1 MLNED
6 QKNLIAQW
14 IAEGATL
21 SQVQS
26 RIKSEFGVSM
36 TFLDVRL
43 LVADLGATLRD
54 PTPKASPQPASAEP
68 VPPDSPTPPEPPL
81 DSASDEEPITTSVL
95 VELNEVAIPGTMVS
109 GTVCFSDGQ
118 RGNWFIDNL
127 GRFSLEPETIGY
139 KPSDEDLRQ
148 FQLQLR
154 TLLQRKGML

>member
-1 MLNED
+1 MLNEE

-21 SQVQS
+21 SQVQT

-54 PTPKASPQPASAEP
+54 PTPKAAPQPDPAEP
-68 VPPDSPTPPEPPL
+68 ENLDAEALPEEAQAP
-81 DSASDEEPITTSVL
+81 ASDEEPITVSVR

-127 GRFSLEPETIGY
+127 GRFSLEPEEIGY
-139 KPSDEDLRQ
+139 KPSDDDLRQ

-154 TLLQRKGML
+154 TALQRKGML